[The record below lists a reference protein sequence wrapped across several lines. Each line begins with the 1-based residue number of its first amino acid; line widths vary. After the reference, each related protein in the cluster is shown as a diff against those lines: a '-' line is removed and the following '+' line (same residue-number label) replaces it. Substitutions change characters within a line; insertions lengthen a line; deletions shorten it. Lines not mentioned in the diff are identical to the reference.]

1 MDCETWN
8 NKLQEFASVNTNALY
23 HRLWLTRGFYG
34 IKNINE

>member
-8 NKLQEFASVNTNALY
+8 NKLQEFASVNTHVLY
-23 HRLWLTRGFYG
+23 NRLRLARGFYG